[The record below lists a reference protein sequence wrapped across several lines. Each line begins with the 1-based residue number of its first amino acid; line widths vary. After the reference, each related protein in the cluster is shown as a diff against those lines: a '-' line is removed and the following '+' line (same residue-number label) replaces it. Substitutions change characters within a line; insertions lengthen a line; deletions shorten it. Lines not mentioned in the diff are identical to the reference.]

1 MGQAVLMSGRSKD
14 RTVIDPDT
22 TRPPRAVTDPDTT
35 HPPRTPCEAV
45 APHRIK
51 REAAGPRRIK
61 GLAAGVV
68 TAGVLGGLLAVAGGA
83 GAQPQLPPVAPEDLV
98 SSVLAAADPGPFTG
112 TVTLENNLGLPAL
125 PDAPQAANGTSTAT
139 IWSGGDRKGRVAL
152 PSDGAERTLVS
163 DGTTHWAWNSA
174 DRTVVRGPVG
184 AQDRTT
190 DPTAAASKA
199 IADLRA
205 TSTVAV
211 DGTASVA
218 GRDAYELVLTPAPT
232 ERTLL
237 REVRVAVD
245 AEKRMPLRLVV
256 LATGSTEPALQV
268 GYSKLEFGPQDP
280 ALFTFT
286 PPEGA
291 TVTDEPA
298 RDPAA
303 EQARAAATTVGDGW
317 DTVKIMR
324 RPATPDATTT
334 TARPDAP
341 DLSTIGTPVTGS
353 WGSGRLIT
361 TAVGSAI
368 VTDDGRIAAG
378 AVPEQV
384 LTEALSR

>member
-1 MGQAVLMSGRSKD
+1 MSGSSKG
-14 RTVIDPDT
+14 RV
-22 TRPPRAVTDPDTT
+22 V
-35 HPPRTPCEAV
+35 
-45 APHRIK
+45 
-51 REAAGPRRIK
+51 AAGI
-61 GLAAGVV
+61 V
-68 TAGVLGGLLAVAGGA
+68 TAGVLGGLLVVAGGA
-83 GAQPQLPPVAPEDLV
+83 TAQPQLPPVAPEDLV
-98 SSVLAAADPGPFTG
+98 SSVLAAPDPGPFAG
-112 TVTLENNLGLPAL
+112 VVTLENNLGLPAL
-125 PDAPQAANGTSTAT
+125 PDAPQAANGTSTAR

-152 PSDGAERTLVS
+152 PTDNAERTLVS

-174 DRTVVRGPVG
+174 DKTVVRGPVG

-190 DPTAAASKA
+190 PADPTAAAAEA

-205 TSTVAV
+205 SSTVAV

-218 GRDAYELVLTPAPT
+218 GRNAYELVLTPAPT

-256 LATGSTEPALQV
+256 LATGSTEPVLQV
-268 GYSKLEFGPQDP
+268 GFSELNFGPQDP

-286 PPEGA
+286 PPPGA

-298 RDPAA
+298 KDPAA
-303 EQARAAATTVGDGW
+303 EQARTAATTVGDGW

-324 RPATPDATTT
+324 KPADTAPDTAAPNAATPDP
-334 TARPDAP
+334 ARPDAP
-341 DLSTIGTPVTGS
+341 DLSSVGKPVTGS

-361 TAVGSAI
+361 TSVGSAI
-368 VTDDGRIAAG
+368 VTDDGRVAAG

>member
-1 MGQAVLMSGRSKD
+1 MSGSSKG
-14 RTVIDPDT
+14 RV
-22 TRPPRAVTDPDTT
+22 V
-35 HPPRTPCEAV
+35 
-45 APHRIK
+45 
-51 REAAGPRRIK
+51 AAGI
-61 GLAAGVV
+61 V
-68 TAGVLGGLLAVAGGA
+68 TAGVLGGLLVVAGGA
-83 GAQPQLPPVAPEDLV
+83 DAQPQLPPVAPEDLV
-98 SSVLAAADPGPFTG
+98 SSVLAAPDPGPFAG

-125 PDAPQAANGTSTAT
+125 PDAPQAANGTSTARV
-139 IWSGGDRKGRVAL
+139 WSGGERKGRVAL

-174 DRTVVRGPVG
+174 DKTVVRGPVG
-184 AQDRTT
+184 AQDRSTPA
-190 DPTAAASKA
+190 DPTTAAAKA

-205 TSTVAV
+205 SSTVAV

-218 GRDAYELVLTPAPT
+218 GRNAYELVLTPAPT

-256 LATGSTEPALQV
+256 LATGSTEPVLQV
-268 GYSKLEFGPQDP
+268 GYSELAFGPQDP

-286 PPEGA
+286 PPPGA

-298 RDPAA
+298 KDPA
-303 EQARAAATTVGDGW
+303 EQARTAATTVGDGW

-324 RPATPDATTT
+324 KPADTAPDTAAPNAATPDP
-334 TARPDAP
+334 ARPDAP
-341 DLSTIGTPVTGS
+341 DLSSVGTPVTGS

-361 TAVGSAI
+361 TSVGSAI
-368 VTDDGRIAAG
+368 VTDDGRVAAG

>member
-1 MGQAVLMSGRSKD
+1 MSGSSKG
-14 RTVIDPDT
+14 RV
-22 TRPPRAVTDPDTT
+22 V
-35 HPPRTPCEAV
+35 
-45 APHRIK
+45 
-51 REAAGPRRIK
+51 AAGI
-61 GLAAGVV
+61 V
-68 TAGVLGGLLAVAGGA
+68 TAGVLGGLLVVAGGA
-83 GAQPQLPPVAPEDLV
+83 AAQPQLPPVAPEDLV
-98 SSVLAAADPGPFTG
+98 SSVLAAPDPGPFAG
-112 TVTLENNLGLPAL
+112 VVTLENNLGLPAL
-125 PDAPQAANGTSTAT
+125 PDAPQAANGTSTAR

-152 PSDGAERTLVS
+152 PTDNAERTLVS

-174 DRTVVRGPVG
+174 DKTVVRGPVG

-190 DPTAAASKA
+190 PADPTAAAAEA

-205 TSTVAV
+205 SSTVAV

-218 GRDAYELVLTPAPT
+218 GRNAYELVLTPAPT

-256 LATGSTEPALQV
+256 LATGSTEPVLQV
-268 GYSKLEFGPQDP
+268 GFSELTFGPQDP

-286 PPEGA
+286 PPPGA
-291 TVTDEPA
+291 TVTEPA
-298 RDPAA
+298 KDPA
-303 EQARAAATTVGDGW
+303 EQARTAATTVGDGW

-324 RPATPDATTT
+324 KPADTAPDTAAPNAATPDP
-334 TARPDAP
+334 ARPDAP
-341 DLSTIGTPVTGS
+341 DLSSVGTPVTGS

-361 TAVGSAI
+361 TSVGSAI
-368 VTDDGRIAAG
+368 VTDDGRVAAG